1 MLRINLDKRAR
12 LLGRR
17 SRLSL
22 GNLLEVLTC
31 DRFFSIIREAVL
43 SQERNGGKGMENNQ
57 GSSGGQNEYFVVKA
71 KENGVHVIGL
81 TRGQDT
87 RFHHTEKL
95 DKGEVMIA
103 QFTEHTSAVKVRGK
117 AIVMTKFGT
126 IDTEE

>member
-1 MLRINLDKRAR
+1 
-12 LLGRR
+12 
-17 SRLSL
+17 
-22 GNLLEVLTC
+22 
-31 DRFFSIIREAVL
+31 
-43 SQERNGGKGMENNQ
+43 MENNQ
-57 GSSGGQNEYFVVKA
+57 GNCGGQNEYFVVKA
-71 KENGVHVIGL
+71 KESGVHVIGL

-117 AIVMTKFGT
+117 AIVMTKFGI